1 MPMILPILVV
11 APSEK
16 GGRGVFAAEPIPANT
31 IIEISPVLVLS
42 AAERKHAEKTEL
54 FNYLFEWGN
63 KGKKACVAWGYLSL
77 YNHSYHAN
85 CIYEMDQDAETMS
98 ILTIRDI
105 AAGEEIFINYNA
117 GADDETPIWFE
128 AK

>member
-1 MPMILPILVV
+1 MILPILVV

-16 GGRGVFAAEPIPANT
+16 GGRGVFTSEPIPAGT
-31 IIEISPVLVLS
+31 TIEISPVLVLS
-42 AAERKHAEKTEL
+42 ATERKHAEKTEL
-54 FNYLFEWGN
+54 YNYLFEWGK

-85 CIYEMDQDAETMS
+85 CVYEMDMEAELMS
-98 ILTIRDI
+98 IRTTKDI
-105 AAGEEIFINYNA
+105 AAGEELYINYNA
-117 GADDETPIWFE
+117 DADDETPIWFE